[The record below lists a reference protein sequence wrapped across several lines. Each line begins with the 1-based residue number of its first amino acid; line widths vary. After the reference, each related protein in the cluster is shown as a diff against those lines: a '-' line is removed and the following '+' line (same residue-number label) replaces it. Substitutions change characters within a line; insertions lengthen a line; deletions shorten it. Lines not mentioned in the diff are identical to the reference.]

1 MIKLDAMRV
10 EKITGEL
17 EKITDEIVN
26 YTAIEYVQHDED
38 ETGGTLTFQSDS
50 YSIMLDYDLTG
61 GYNYHVATTKYDNNG
76 IMETEEKNQGFM
88 KSTKAVINYIKRFN
102 K

>member
-1 MIKLDAMRV
+1 MKLDEMR
-10 EKITGEL
+10 L
-17 EKITDEIVN
+17 EKITAELEQIADEIVN
-26 YTAIEYVQHDED
+26 YTTIEYVHHDED

-50 YSIMLDYDLTG
+50 YSIMLDYDLTV

-76 IMETEEKNQGFM
+76 IMETEEKNQRFI

>member
-1 MIKLDAMRV
+1 MKLDEMRL

-26 YTAIEYVQHDED
+26 YTAIEYIQHHED
-38 ETGGTLTFQSDS
+38 ETGGTLIFQSDS

-61 GYNYHVATTKYDNNG
+61 GYNFHVATTKYDNNG
-76 IMETEEKNQGFM
+76 IMETEEKNQRYI
-88 KSTKAVINYIKRFN
+88 KSVKAVTNYIKRFN

>member
-1 MIKLDAMRV
+1 MSKLYAMRL

-17 EKITDEIVN
+17 EQITEEIVN
-26 YTAIEYVQHDED
+26 YTTIEYVEHIEE

-61 GYNYHVATTKYDNNG
+61 GYNYYVATTKYDNNG
-76 IMETEEKNQGFM
+76 NMETEEKNQRYI

>member
-1 MIKLDAMRV
+1 MKLDEMRL

-26 YTAIEYVQHDED
+26 YTAIEYIQHHED
-38 ETGGTLTFQSDS
+38 ETGGTLIFQSDS

-61 GYNYHVATTKYDNNG
+61 GYIYHVATTKYDNNG
-76 IMETEEKNQGFM
+76 IMETEEKNQRYI
-88 KSTKAVINYIKRFN
+88 KSVKAVINYIKRFN

>member
-1 MIKLDAMRV
+1 MYELNAVRL

-17 EKITDEIVN
+17 EQITDEIVN
-26 YTAIEYVQHDED
+26 YTAIEYVQHHED
-38 ETGGTLTFQSDS
+38 ETGGTLVFRSDS

-61 GYNYHVATTKYDNNG
+61 GYNFHLATTKYDSNG
-76 IMETEEKNQGFM
+76 IMETEEHNQKFV
-88 KSTKAVINYIKRFN
+88 KSVKAVVSYIKRFN

>member
-1 MIKLDAMRV
+1 MKLDEMRL
-10 EKITGEL
+10 EKITAEL

-26 YTAIEYVQHDED
+26 YTTIEYVQHDEE

-61 GYNYHVATTKYDNNG
+61 GYNYHVATTKYD
-76 IMETEEKNQGFM
+76 ETEEKNQRFI

>member
-1 MIKLDAMRV
+1 MELNTIRL

-17 EKITDEIVN
+17 EQITDEIVN
-26 YTAIEYVQHDED
+26 YTAIEYIQHHED
-38 ETGGTLTFQSDS
+38 ETGGTLIFQSDS

-61 GYNYHVATTKYDNNG
+61 GYIYHVATTKYDNNG
-76 IMETEEKNQGFM
+76 IMETEEKNQRYI
-88 KSTKAVINYIKRFN
+88 KSVKAVINYIKRFN

>member
-10 EKITGEL
+10 EKITREL
-17 EKITDEIVN
+17 EQITDEIVN
-26 YTAIEYVQHDED
+26 YKAIKYVQHDED

>member
-1 MIKLDAMRV
+1 MKLDEMRL

-17 EKITDEIVN
+17 EQIADEIVN
-26 YTAIEYVQHDED
+26 YTTIEYVQHDEE

-76 IMETEEKNQGFM
+76 IMETEEKNQRFI

>member
-1 MIKLDAMRV
+1 MTKLDAMRV

-17 EKITDEIVN
+17 EQITDAIVN
-26 YTAIEYVQHDED
+26 YTAIEYDQHHED
-38 ETGGTLTFQSDS
+38 ETGGTLIFQSDS

-61 GYNYHVATTKYDNNG
+61 GYNYHVSTTKYDNNG
-76 IMETEEKNQGFM
+76 IMETEEKNQRFM

>member
-1 MIKLDAMRV
+1 MELDKMRL

-17 EKITDEIVN
+17 EQIIDEVVN
-26 YTAIEYVQHDED
+26 YTAIEFVQHDED

>member
-1 MIKLDAMRV
+1 MELNTIRL

-26 YTAIEYVQHDED
+26 YTAIEYIQHHED
-38 ETGGTLTFQSDS
+38 ETGGTLIFQSDS

-61 GYNYHVATTKYDNNG
+61 GYIYHVATTKYDNNG
-76 IMETEEKNQGFM
+76 IMETEEKNQRYI
-88 KSTKAVINYIKRFN
+88 KSVKAAINYIKRFN

>member
-1 MIKLDAMRV
+1 MSKLDAMRL

-17 EKITDEIVN
+17 EQITEEIVN
-26 YTAIEYVQHDED
+26 YTTIEYVEHIEE

-61 GYNYHVATTKYDNNG
+61 GYNYHVSTTKYDNNG
-76 IMETEEKNQGFM
+76 NMETEEKNQRYI

>member
-1 MIKLDAMRV
+1 MELNTIRL

-17 EKITDEIVN
+17 EQITDEIVN
-26 YTAIEYVQHDED
+26 YTAIEYIQHHED
-38 ETGGTLTFQSDS
+38 ETGGTLTFRSDS

-61 GYNYHVATTKYDNNG
+61 GYIYHVATTKYDNNG
-76 IMETEEKNQGFM
+76 IMETEEKNQRYI
-88 KSTKAVINYIKRFN
+88 KSVKAVINYIKRFN

>member
-1 MIKLDAMRV
+1 MKLDEMRL

-17 EKITDEIVN
+17 EQITDEIVN
-26 YTAIEYVQHDED
+26 YTAIEYIQHHED
-38 ETGGTLTFQSDS
+38 ETGGTLIFQSDS

-61 GYNYHVATTKYDNNG
+61 GYYYYVATTKYDNNG
-76 IMETEEKNQGFM
+76 IMETEEKNQRYI
-88 KSTKAVINYIKRFN
+88 KSVKAVINYIKRFN

>member
-1 MIKLDAMRV
+1 MELNTIRL

-17 EKITDEIVN
+17 EQITDEIVN
-26 YTAIEYVQHDED
+26 YTAIEYIQHHED
-38 ETGGTLTFQSDS
+38 ETGGTLIFQSDS

-61 GYNYHVATTKYDNNG
+61 GYIYHVATTKCDNNG
-76 IMETEEKNQGFM
+76 IMETEEKNQRYI
-88 KSTKAVINYIKRFN
+88 KSVKAVINYIKRFN

>member
-1 MIKLDAMRV
+1 MKLDEMRL

-26 YTAIEYVQHDED
+26 YTAIEYVQHHED
-38 ETGGTLTFQSDS
+38 ETGGTLIFQSDS

-61 GYNYHVATTKYDNNG
+61 GYIYHVATTKYDNDG
-76 IMETEEKNQGFM
+76 IMETEEKNQRYI
-88 KSTKAVINYIKRFN
+88 KSVKAVINYIKRFN

>member
-1 MIKLDAMRV
+1 MELNTIRL

-26 YTAIEYVQHDED
+26 YTAIEYIQHHED
-38 ETGGTLTFQSDS
+38 ETGGTLIFQSDS

-76 IMETEEKNQGFM
+76 IMETEEKNQRYI
-88 KSTKAVINYIKRFN
+88 KSVKAAINYIKRFN

>member
-1 MIKLDAMRV
+1 MKLDEMRL

-26 YTAIEYVQHDED
+26 YTAIEYVQHHED
-38 ETGGTLTFQSDS
+38 ETGGTLIFQSDS

-61 GYNYHVATTKYDNNG
+61 GYIYHAAATKYDNDG
-76 IMETEEKNQGFM
+76 IMETEEKNQRYI
-88 KSTKAVINYIKRFN
+88 KSVKAVINYIKRFN

>member
-1 MIKLDAMRV
+1 MKLDEMRL

-17 EKITDEIVN
+17 EQITDEIVN
-26 YTAIEYVQHDED
+26 YTAIEYIQHHED
-38 ETGGTLTFQSDS
+38 ETGGTLIFQSDS

-61 GYNYHVATTKYDNNG
+61 GYIYHVATTKYDNNG
-76 IMETEEKNQGFM
+76 IMETEEKNQRYI
-88 KSTKAVINYIKRFN
+88 KSVKAVINYIKRFN

>member
-1 MIKLDAMRV
+1 MELNTIRL

-17 EKITDEIVN
+17 EQITDEIVN
-26 YTAIEYVQHDED
+26 YTAIEYIQHHED
-38 ETGGTLTFQSDS
+38 ETGGTLIFQSDS

-61 GYNYHVATTKYDNNG
+61 GYIYHVATTKYDNNG
-76 IMETEEKNQGFM
+76 IMETEEKNQRYI
-88 KSTKAVINYIKRFN
+88 KSVKAAINYIKRFN

>member
-1 MIKLDAMRV
+1 MQLNKMRL

-17 EKITDEIVN
+17 EQITDEIVN
-26 YTAIEYVQHDED
+26 YTAIEYIQHHED
-38 ETGGTLTFQSDS
+38 ETGGTLIFQSDS

-61 GYNYHVATTKYDNNG
+61 GYIYHIATTKYDSNG
-76 IMETEEKNQGFM
+76 IMETEEKNQRYI
-88 KSTKAVINYIKRFN
+88 KSVKAVINYIKRFN

>member
-1 MIKLDAMRV
+1 MKLDEMRL

-26 YTAIEYVQHDED
+26 YTAIEYVEHIED
-38 ETGGTLTFQSDS
+38 KTGGTLTFQSDN

-76 IMETEEKNQGFM
+76 NMETEEKNQRYI

>member
-1 MIKLDAMRV
+1 MYKLDEMRL
-10 EKITGEL
+10 ENITSEL
-17 EKITDEIVN
+17 EQITDEVIN
-26 YTAIEYVQHDED
+26 YTAIEYAQHHED
-38 ETGGTLTFQSDS
+38 ETGGTLIFQSDS

-61 GYNYHVATTKYDNNG
+61 GYCYHVATTKYDNNG
-76 IMETEEKNQGFM
+76 IMETEEKNQRYI

>member
-1 MIKLDAMRV
+1 MELNTIRL

-26 YTAIEYVQHDED
+26 YTAIEYIQHHED
-38 ETGGTLTFQSDS
+38 ETGGTLIFQSDS

-61 GYNYHVATTKYDNNG
+61 GYIYHVATTKYDNNG
-76 IMETEEKNQGFM
+76 IMETEEKNQRYI
-88 KSTKAVINYIKRFN
+88 KSVKAVINYIKRFN

>member
-1 MIKLDAMRV
+1 MKLDEMRL

-26 YTAIEYVQHDED
+26 YTAIEYIQHHED
-38 ETGGTLTFQSDS
+38 ETGGTLIFQSDS

-61 GYNYHVATTKYDNNG
+61 GYIYHVATTKYDNDG
-76 IMETEEKNQGFM
+76 IMETEEKNQRYI
-88 KSTKAVINYIKRFN
+88 KSVKAVINYIKRFN

>member
-1 MIKLDAMRV
+1 MAKLDAMRV

-17 EKITDEIVN
+17 EQITDEIVN

-61 GYNYHVATTKYDNNG
+61 GYNYHVSTTKYDNNG
-76 IMETEEKNQGFM
+76 IMETEEKNQRFM

>member
-1 MIKLDAMRV
+1 MKLDEMRL

-26 YTAIEYVQHDED
+26 YTAIEYIQHHED

-61 GYNYHVATTKYDNNG
+61 GYIYHVATTKYDNDG
-76 IMETEEKNQGFM
+76 IMETEEKNQRYI
-88 KSTKAVINYIKRFN
+88 KSVKAVINYIKRFN

>member
-17 EKITDEIVN
+17 EQIADEIVN
-26 YTAIEYVQHDED
+26 YTTIEYAEHIEE

-50 YSIMLDYDLTG
+50 YSIRLDYDLTG
-61 GYNYHVATTKYDNNG
+61 GYNYYVATTKYDNNG
-76 IMETEEKNQGFM
+76 VMETEEKNQRYI
-88 KSTKAVINYIKRFN
+88 KSVKAVINYIKRFN

>member
-1 MIKLDAMRV
+1 MKLDEMRL
-10 EKITGEL
+10 EKITAEL

-26 YTAIEYVQHDED
+26 YTAIEYIQHHED
-38 ETGGTLTFQSDS
+38 ETGGTLIFQSDS

-61 GYNYHVATTKYDNNG
+61 GYYYHVSTTKYDNNG
-76 IMETEEKNQGFM
+76 IMETEEKNQRFM
-88 KSTKAVINYIKRFN
+88 KSAKAVINYIKRFN

>member
-1 MIKLDAMRV
+1 MKLDEMRL

-26 YTAIEYVQHDED
+26 YTAIEYVEHIED
-38 ETGGTLTFQSDS
+38 KTGGTLTFQSDS

-76 IMETEEKNQGFM
+76 NMETEEKNQRYI

>member
-1 MIKLDAMRV
+1 MKLDEMRL

-26 YTAIEYVQHDED
+26 YTAIEYIQHHED
-38 ETGGTLTFQSDS
+38 ETGGTLTFQSDN

-76 IMETEEKNQGFM
+76 IMETEEKNQRYI
-88 KSTKAVINYIKRFN
+88 KSVKAVINYIKRFN

>member
-1 MIKLDAMRV
+1 MKLDEMRL

-26 YTAIEYVQHDED
+26 YTAIEYVEHHED
-38 ETGGTLTFQSDS
+38 ETGGTLIFQSDS

-61 GYNYHVATTKYDNNG
+61 GYIYHVATTKYDNDG
-76 IMETEEKNQGFM
+76 IMETEEKNQRYI
-88 KSTKAVINYIKRFN
+88 KSVKAVINYIKRFN

>member
-1 MIKLDAMRV
+1 MKLDEMRL

-17 EKITDEIVN
+17 EQITDEIVN
-26 YTAIEYVQHDED
+26 YTAIEYVQHHED
-38 ETGGTLTFQSDS
+38 ETGGTLIFQSDS

-76 IMETEEKNQGFM
+76 IMETEEKNQR
-88 KSTKAVINYIKRFN
+88 YIKSVKIGRAHV
-102 K
+102 

>member
-1 MIKLDAMRV
+1 MKLDTIRL

-26 YTAIEYVQHDED
+26 YTAIEYIQHHED
-38 ETGGTLTFQSDS
+38 ETGGTLIFQSDS

-61 GYNYHVATTKYDNNG
+61 GYNYYVATTKYDNNG
-76 IMETEEKNQGFM
+76 IMETEEKNQRYI
-88 KSTKAVINYIKRFN
+88 KSVKAVINYIKRFN